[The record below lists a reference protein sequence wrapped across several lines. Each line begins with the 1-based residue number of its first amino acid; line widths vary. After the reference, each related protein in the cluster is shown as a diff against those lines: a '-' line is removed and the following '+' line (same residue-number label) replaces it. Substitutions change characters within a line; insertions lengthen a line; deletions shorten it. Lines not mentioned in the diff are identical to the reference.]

1 MKQVLTLLM
10 LFWLSA
16 SFAQKYSYQF
26 SGKLSPE
33 KQVEFLTR
41 VANWN
46 YFQEVKLLT
55 KENSGELLFLIPLK
69 EKRSEEEAP
78 VSMTDLKSLFLE
90 FDLVPTNFIELV
102 N

>member
-16 SFAQKYSYQF
+16 SFAQKYCYQF

-33 KQVEFLTR
+33 KQVEFLRR

-90 FDLVPTNFIELV
+90 FDLVPTNFIELE